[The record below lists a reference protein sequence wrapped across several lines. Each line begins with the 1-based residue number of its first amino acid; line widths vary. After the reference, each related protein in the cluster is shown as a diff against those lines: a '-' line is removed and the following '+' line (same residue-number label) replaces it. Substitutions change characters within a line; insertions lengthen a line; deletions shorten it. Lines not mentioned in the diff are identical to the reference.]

1 MGTELAELYRRDIL
15 KLKEEIEN
23 LKDEGS
29 LWRKADGVNNPAG
42 SLALHIT
49 GGLNWLVGTLLANT
63 GYVRE
68 RDKEFSA
75 RDVPK
80 EQLISGLDDLAAMVY
95 RVLSGLS
102 EEEFESDYPLD
113 FLGNKSVH
121 FYMVNF
127 YGHLNYHLGQVNYLR
142 RILEP

>member
-1 MGTELAELYRRDIL
+1 LRE
-15 KLKEEIEN
+15 
-23 LKDEGS
+23 DEGN
-29 LWRKADGVNNPAG
+29 LWRKADGVSNPAG
-42 SLALHIT
+42 NLALHIT
-49 GGLNWLVGTLLANT
+49 GGLNWLVGTLLGNT

-68 RDKEFSA
+68 RDKEFTA

-80 EQLISGLDDLAAMVY
+80 EQLISGLDDLAAIVY
-95 RVLSGLS
+95 RILSGLS
-102 EEEFESDYPLD
+102 EEAFAADYPLD
-113 FLGNKSVH
+113 FLGKRSVH